1 MYEAKQQ
8 FYLLSCKQYRKNSKK
23 SKIFTDGEWKETN
36 KKLGKLFGN
45 MK

>member
-23 SKIFTDGEWKETN
+23 TDGEWKETN